1 MRLLYDSYTPVELA
15 VTSVGVSHPTTTKC
29 LNCSSLP

>member
-1 MRLLYDSYTPVELA
+1 MRLLYDSYTPVEHA
-15 VTSVGVSHPTTTKC
+15 VISVGVSHLTTTKC